1 MKNYKKLQVVGVALL
16 ILSSCFILTAWG
28 NKPITNPEVA
38 ISDVDGRMYVIDTN
52 NRMKRVRMKN
62 DAFDATI
69 SPDGT
74 KIAYNNRGL
83 WVCNIDGT
91 GQKLVSKKGGFPIAW
106 SPSGKE
112 IAFETRDDTGGGV
125 WLVET
130 SGKNKKFLIDA
141 ELLGWVDSK
150 TVACGRGSKMY
161 LLDIDTLDTKKIIAR
176 DYSSEPSLS
185 YSGDKIIYLKRIGK
199 RKPRKGGHLYS
210 TIKNIYV
217 SGIYGGN
224 KKLLAKEKPNM
235 EPRSQIFTFEN
246 LKWGRGGKK
255 IFYNAQP
262 MVLRKQG
269 YKYDTRKSL
278 IFPSLY
284 YFLMCI
290 DIDDNNNVVN
300 RTKLKEIRYIRF

>member
-1 MKNYKKLQVVGVALL
+1 MKSKSILKFLMIFAVVLSIPLL
-16 ILSSCFILTAWG
+16 VGWG
-28 NKPITNPEVA
+28 WNKPITNPEVA
-38 ISDVDGRMYVIDTN
+38 ISDVDGRMYVIDIN
-52 NRMKRVRMKN
+52 NRMKRVKMKN

-69 SPDGT
+69 SPNGA

-91 GQKLVSKKGGFPIAW
+91 GQKLVSKKGGLPIAW

-112 IAFETRDDTGGGV
+112 IAFETRDDTGGGI
-125 WLVET
+125 WLVEI
-130 SGKNKKFLIDA
+130 SGKNIKFLIDA

-150 TVACGRGSKMY
+150 IVACGRGSKTY
-161 LLDIDTLDTKKIIAR
+161 LLDIDTLNTKKIIAR

-199 RKPRKGGHLYS
+199 RKLRKGGRLYS

-217 SGIYGGN
+217 SGIYGRN

-235 EPRSQIFTFEN
+235 EPRSRIFTFEN
-246 LKWGRGGKK
+246 LKWGRSGKK

-262 MVLRKQG
+262 LVFESGQYMCDRRLYFVFR
-269 YKYDTRKSL
+269 S
-278 IFPSLY
+278 SY
-284 YFLMCI
+284 YFLMYI
-290 DIDDNNNVVN
+290 EINDNNEFVKKTILRKV
-300 RTKLKEIRYIRF
+300 RYLY